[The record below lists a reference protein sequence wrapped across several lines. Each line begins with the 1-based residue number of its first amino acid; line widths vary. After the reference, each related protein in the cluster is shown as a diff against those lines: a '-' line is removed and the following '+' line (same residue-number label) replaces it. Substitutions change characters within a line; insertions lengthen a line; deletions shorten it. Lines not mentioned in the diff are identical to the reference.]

1 MAIHP
6 FYVLA
11 SANCLTNMT
20 GLYILQESSMISL
33 YQVYLYT
40 QQAESP
46 VAVIQTITRMPTT
59 TTCFQAEGGLTI
71 IFQLRAACYHV
82 CGQVEAEK

>member
-6 FYVLA
+6 FYVLT
-11 SANCLTNMT
+11 STDCLTNMT
-20 GLYILQESSMISL
+20 GLYILQESNMISL

-40 QQAESP
+40 QHADSP

-59 TTCFQAEGGLTI
+59 AVCFQTEGRLITSFRPSHPPVSGK
-71 IFQLRAACYHV
+71 V
-82 CGQVEAEK
+82 WAEK